1 MVNEEHP
8 IYVEKSED
16 VGGLFWSCQT
26 CIVNKV
32 DVLTELKKIK
42 EQLEQESIVEKEVI
56 IYVQ

>member
-8 IYVEKSED
+8 NYAEKSED

-42 EQLEQESIVEKEVI
+42 EQLEQEIEEMRMKI
-56 IYVQ
+56 